1 MVFFPNKKME
11 MLIDA
16 VKAMVNNSFKENFY
30 RKRKKKVINVLTV
43 FFIFHKVMSK
53 LLSEGQD
60 SKVFS
65 LYIDFFKMLVKLY
78 KFKSV

>member
-1 MVFFPNKKME
+1 MSTLNA
-11 MLIDA
+11 LIKNP
-16 VKAMVNNSFKENFY
+16 VKENFY
-30 RKRKKKVINVLTV
+30 GKRKKKAINVLTV

>member
-43 FFIFHKVMSK
+43 FFFFFSFFIKSGVKTFLK
-53 LLSEGQD
+53 LIVNHFLKGT
-60 SKVFS
+60 
-65 LYIDFFKMLVKLY
+65 Y
-78 KFKSV
+78 

>member
-30 RKRKKKVINVLTV
+30 EKRKKRN
-43 FFIFHKVMSK
+43 
-53 LLSEGQD
+53 
-60 SKVFS
+60 
-65 LYIDFFKMLVKLY
+65 
-78 KFKSV
+78 